1 MGFHRANPLE
11 PMDAAET
18 IRNCIADVTAL
29 RMHRTGDPTLAQAV
43 LEVKELQSRR
53 FTGTYADL
61 MADPTVQPATHF
73 FLDELY
79 SPGDFTARDDQFG
92 RIAGTLQTVF
102 PKPVVQTAVSL
113 AVLHAQTEELDQA
126 MGRAWRDLTGAPGEA
141 ARYTSA
147 WRAVGERHARYQQ
160 LGSVISIGQDLAR
173 LTRMPGLRTML
184 RMMRRPAQAAGLGAL
199 QHFLESGFDTFGEL
213 ARQRGAVE
221 RFLETV
227 HARESHLMQI
237 MFEAPAVACETE
249 LTRTLGQAR

>member
-1 MGFHRANPLE
+1 
-11 PMDAAET
+11 MDAAHT

-29 RMHRTGDPTLAQAV
+29 RQHRTNDPALAQAV
-43 LEVKELQSRR
+43 HAVKDLQSRR

-61 MADPTVQPATHF
+61 MADPMVQPATRF

-79 SPGDFTARDDQFG
+79 SPGDFSDRDDQFG

-113 AVLHAQTEELDQA
+113 AQLHAQTEELDHA
-126 MGRAWRDLTGAPGEA
+126 MGHVWLTLGSTPGEA
-141 ARYTSA
+141 ARYTGA
-147 WRAVGERHARYQQ
+147 WRAVGERAARHQQ
-160 LGSVISIGQDLAR
+160 LASVLAIGEELTR

-221 RFLETV
+221 RFLATV
-227 HARESHLMQI
+227 QEREAHLMQI
-237 MFEAPAVACETE
+237 MFEAPLVACETE